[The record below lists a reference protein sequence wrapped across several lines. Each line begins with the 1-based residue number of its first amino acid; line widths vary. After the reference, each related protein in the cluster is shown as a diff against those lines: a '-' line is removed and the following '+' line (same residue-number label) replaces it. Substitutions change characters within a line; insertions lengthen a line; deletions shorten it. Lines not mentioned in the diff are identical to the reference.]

1 MQKTDKNQ
9 KHQSSRRSAV
19 KRKVPSR
26 EMLISIVLS
35 WKNLN
40 FQSLPN
46 LKTVWSW
53 KEKELIQ
60 CVPSHLL
67 FVSLLGWVL
76 IFLDLQHKIFQ
87 ELTLH
92 LMLVISSVVW
102 EKEEKIINFCILPPF
117 QELEHK
123 CINRLFA
130 LRLAQPQHLLLLVQL
145 VLQFL
150 NQ

>member
-1 MQKTDKNQ
+1 M
-9 KHQSSRRSAV
+9 
-19 KRKVPSR
+19 KRKVPFR

-40 FQSLPN
+40 FQSLLN

-102 EKEEKIINFCILPPF
+102 EKEEKIIKRVSKEVTVERESSI
-117 QELEHK
+117 
-123 CINRLFA
+123 
-130 LRLAQPQHLLLLVQL
+130 
-145 VLQFL
+145 
-150 NQ
+150 